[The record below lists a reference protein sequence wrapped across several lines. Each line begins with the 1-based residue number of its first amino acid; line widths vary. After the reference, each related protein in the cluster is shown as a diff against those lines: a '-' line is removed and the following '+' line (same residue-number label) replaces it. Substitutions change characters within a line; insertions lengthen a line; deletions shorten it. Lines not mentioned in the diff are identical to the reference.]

1 MSTGLSTISAK
12 VDNIDTDYKTYVD
25 ASVQRLRNESNTEDE
40 NIRRDVSSAI
50 NSLRNE
56 TKNYTDD
63 KFSDVSAD
71 LNSIRT
77 DLTHQID
84 VVDSKYNAS
93 INALRDALNEE
104 IRDRNE
110 DLVRELANEDA
121 SLKNYTDQLRRD
133 TSNAISDVSGY
144 LKDYVD
150 TKFDAITDESRQE
163 DERIEQEL
171 KAFINAS
178 VVRLSDEVSAYVNNY
193 KQGTDT
199 SLAALKTYVDE
210 KDNQNRVELL
220 ELQQEGDASVYN
232 ALNNKFTNSIETLEE
247 KHDRNISVLRSEVS
261 AGLSAEDA
269 SLKLYIDT
277 KISETEDDLNSTI
290 DNINSTLAQD
300 IEETAGAIRNEVS
313 TGLANV
319 KELSKE
325 YTDEKIAE
333 ASTFAHNENVA
344 LNASVAAAIA
354 ETDASIREDVATELN
369 VLAND
374 YRNYTDQKVQ
384 DASVFAHNENVALN
398 ASLSETINT
407 AATQIRQELSD
418 GLAANE
424 TASTEYTNDSV
435 EQLRNELRS
444 LVNTTADELS
454 NDFDASLNTLKNTL
468 LDVIG

>member
-1 MSTGLSTISAK
+1 MSTGLSTLNAK

-56 TKNYTDD
+56 TKSYTDD
-63 KFSDVSAD
+63 KFGDVSAA

-93 INALRDALNEE
+93 INTLRDALNEE

-144 LKDYVD
+144 LKDYAN
-150 TKFDAITDESRQE
+150 TKFDTITDESRQE

-178 VVRLSDEVSAYVNNY
+178 VARLSDEVSAYVNSY
-193 KQGTDT
+193 KQDTDA
-199 SLAALKTYVDE
+199 SLASLKTYVDE

-247 KHDRNISVLRSEVS
+247 KHDRDISVLRSEVS

-290 DNINSTLAQD
+290 DNINSTLTQD

-313 TGLANV
+313 TGLANA

-374 YRNYTDQKVQ
+374 YRNYTD
-384 DASVFAHNENVALN
+384 
-398 ASLSETINT
+398 
-407 AATQIRQELSD
+407 
-418 GLAANE
+418 
-424 TASTEYTNDSV
+424 
-435 EQLRNELRS
+435 
-444 LVNTTADELS
+444 
-454 NDFDASLNTLKNTL
+454 
-468 LDVIG
+468 